1 MIINEELNSTQVGTL
16 VFDFLFLSLHP
27 SLTIPVYTNSFILFS
42 LSSSIHIYSSCAA
55 VNLHSTFHHKPSQ
68 NNLFYKTQLKKS
80 KDYNFQFVKQVQN
93 YNFCLKFH
101 FRTVQYCL

>member
-16 VFDFLFLSLHP
+16 VFDFLFLSFHP
-27 SLTIPVYTNSFILFS
+27 SLTIYTNSFILFS
-42 LSSSIHIYSSCAA
+42 LCSSIHIYSSCAA

-80 KDYNFQFVKQVQN
+80 KD
-93 YNFCLKFH
+93 
-101 FRTVQYCL
+101 

>member
-27 SLTIPVYTNSFILFS
+27 PLTIPVYTNSFILFS

-80 KDYNFQFVKQVQN
+80 KD
-93 YNFCLKFH
+93 
-101 FRTVQYCL
+101 